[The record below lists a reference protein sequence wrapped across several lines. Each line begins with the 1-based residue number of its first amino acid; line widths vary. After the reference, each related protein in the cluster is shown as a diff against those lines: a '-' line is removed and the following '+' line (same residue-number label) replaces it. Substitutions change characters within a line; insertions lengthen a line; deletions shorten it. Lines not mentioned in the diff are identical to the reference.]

1 MLKLNESKNSNFL
14 STLLDV
20 ENNTAI
26 FNLISVTH
34 LLCKN
39 KNVENNDFS
48 PFLVIES
55 SGSGVQE
62 TGTLNFHL
70 SIKTEKSQK
79 VGDFLKKEKRKSLL
93 KVKKL
98 S

>member
-1 MLKLNESKNSNFL
+1 MLK
-14 STLLDV
+14 
-20 ENNTAI
+20 I
-26 FNLISVTH
+26 IHQNLILYLRHVYF
-34 LLCKN
+34 KA
-39 KNVENNDFS
+39 KKVENNDFS
-48 PFLVIES
+48 SFLVIES

>member
-1 MLKLNESKNSNFL
+1 M
-14 STLLDV
+14 
-20 ENNTAI
+20 I
-26 FNLISVTH
+26 QQNLI
-34 LLCKN
+34 LYLRDIYFKA

-48 PFLVIES
+48 SFLVIES
-55 SGSGVQE
+55 SGSG
-62 TGTLNFHL
+62 TWTSNFHL

>member
-1 MLKLNESKNSNFL
+1 MLK
-14 STLLDV
+14 
-20 ENNTAI
+20 I
-26 FNLISVTH
+26 IQQNLI
-34 LLCKN
+34 LCLRQVYFKT
-39 KNVENNDFS
+39 KKEENNDFN

-79 VGDFLKKEKRKSLL
+79 VGDFLKREKRKSLL